1 MLIAGINKHIKEE
14 RKTIMEN
21 ILKHHSRLGFT
32 LAELLI
38 VVGIIAVL
46 VGVSIPIFTAQID
59 KAKIAENEYNI

>member
-1 MLIAGINKHIKEE
+1 
-14 RKTIMEN
+14 MEN